1 MAYDPRQQNRL
12 QDELEIVKDRL
23 SKYYEAETAILTGAQ
38 EYRIGSRNLRRGD
51 LKLIKEEIEKL
62 QDRKNEL
69 ENSLATGESPSKRK
83 AFRVIYRD
91 L

>member
-23 SKYYEAETAILTGAQ
+23 NKYYEAETAILKGAQ

>member
-1 MAYDPRQQNRL
+1 MAYDPRQQKRI

-51 LKLIKEEIEKL
+51 LK
-62 QDRKNEL
+62 
-69 ENSLATGESPSKRK
+69 TH
-83 AFRVIYRD
+83 
-91 L
+91 

>member
-1 MAYDPRQQNRL
+1 MPIDPRQQNRL
-12 QDELEIVKDRL
+12 QNELEIVKDRL

-51 LKLIKEEIEKL
+51 LKLIKEEIDKL
-62 QDRKNEL
+62 QERKDEL
-69 ENSLATGESPSKRK
+69 ENAIATGESSPKRK
-83 AFRVIYRD
+83 AFRVIFRD